1 MSNKEISLFE
11 FDFFYRIQI
20 IALTMVIE
28 LVLEKYYLYHFSI
41 PPANHI
47 LQEILQ
53 GSFFAGMKNSNKGW
67 HVHIEE
73 QAKSS
78 FTIQAYCKRHRL
90 STGMFYYWRRKL
102 TVKAPEGSLQE
113 IEVLSPIQTAP
124 VIEVHLGPGK
134 FIRIEGQISAVFL
147 RELLQC

>member
-1 MSNKEISLFE
+1 
-11 FDFFYRIQI
+11 
-20 IALTMVIE
+20 
-28 LVLEKYYLYHFSI
+28 
-41 PPANHI
+41 
-47 LQEILQ
+47 
-53 GSFFAGMKNSNKGW
+53 MKNSKKGW

-90 STGMFYYWRRKL
+90 STSMFYYWRRKL

-124 VIEVHLGPGK
+124 VIEVHLGLGK
-134 FIRIEGQISAVFL
+134 FIRIEGQVSALFL